1 MEAMQ
6 KRISD
11 LLHKNG
17 MKGVELAE
25 AASVNASTISR
36 ILKGRQIP
44 SAETLYRL
52 ARFFGVTMEYLLTG
66 ETNTADCADA
76 KGNSEEKKLIE
87 YYHSMSETDR
97 EDLLLIAEMKAGKKR
112 TTDKQSGAI
121 PYLQK

>member
-11 LLHKNG
+11 LLLKNEI
-17 MKGVELAE
+17 KGVELAE

-36 ILKGRQIP
+36 ILKGQQTP

-66 ETNTADCADA
+66 ETSTADCTDA
-76 KGNSEEKKLIE
+76 NRSPEEKKLIE
-87 YYHSMSETDR
+87 YYHKMSNIDK
-97 EDLLLIAEMKAGKKR
+97 EDLLLIAEMKAGKKNTANR
-112 TTDKQSGAI
+112 QT
-121 PYLQK
+121 